1 MLAISNSM
9 GDKWRGSFIHNLS
22 ARQIVTLELA
32 RQGSTFQMQDFEARC
47 PGVHRRS
54 LQRDLR
60 ELVEAG
66 LLEATGATN
75 RLVYRAPGSR
85 QN

>member
-1 MLAISNSM
+1 MYKRQTLIRLDVLA
-9 GDKWRGSFIHNLS
+9 KKHKLS
-22 ARQIVTLELA
+22 ARQIVALELA
-32 RQGSTFQMQDFEARC
+32 QQGAIFQMQDFEARC

-75 RLVYRAPGSR
+75 RLVYMAPGSR